1 MGKKLGLLHL
11 PDNLARHSRSH
22 RIGRDVFRY
31 YAAGA
36 NDGIVADSHSFH
48 DDASHANEHIVAN
61 HDRFG
66 FCAQP
71 LGVVVVVS
79 NGGARPHHHVLSDFD
94 ALAGINAHARK
105 TRVVSYFN
113 QGVVGMRPDDAMAGA
128 AGVEKVVG
136 VESAIIADLDGGVL
150 EARKIDLA
158 VDRHVFA
165 QSDTR
170 HQKFSPA
177 ELGVEMV
184 YDRLLK
190 SGCQIKEFCS
200 EIGLL

>member
-22 RIGRDVFRY
+22 RIGSDVFRY

-36 NDGIVADSHSFH
+36 DDGIVADSHSFH

-94 ALAGINAHARK
+94 ALACINAHARK
-105 TRVVSYFN
+105 SSVVSYFN
-113 QGVVGMRPDDAMAGA
+113 QGVVGMRPDDAMASA

-136 VESAIIADLDGGVL
+136 VENAIIANYNSRVL
-150 EARKIDLA
+150 EARKIELA
-158 VDRHVFA
+158 VNRHVFA
-165 QSDTR
+165 
-170 HQKFSPA
+170 
-177 ELGVEMV
+177 
-184 YDRLLK
+184 
-190 SGCQIKEFCS
+190 
-200 EIGLL
+200 

>member
-22 RIGRDVFRY
+22 RIGRDVLSY
-31 YAAGA
+31 YATCAD
-36 NDGIVADSHSFH
+36 DGIVADSHSFH
-48 DDASHANEHIVAN
+48 DDASHANVADN
-61 HDRFG
+61 DRFW

-71 LGVVVVVS
+71 LGVVVIVS

-136 VESAIIADLDGGVL
+136 VESAIIADLDGGVF
-150 EARKIDLA
+150 EARKIGLA

-165 QSDTR
+165 
-170 HQKFSPA
+170 
-177 ELGVEMV
+177 
-184 YDRLLK
+184 
-190 SGCQIKEFCS
+190 
-200 EIGLL
+200 

>member
-1 MGKKLGLLHL
+1 MLYFGMGKKLGLLHL
-11 PDNLARHSRSH
+11 PDNLARHSRCY
-22 RIGRDVFRY
+22 RVGRDVFRY

-36 NDGIVADSHSFH
+36 DDGIVADSHSFH

-61 HDRFG
+61 HDWFG

-79 NGGARPHHHVLSDFD
+79 NGCARPHHHVLSDFD

-136 VESAIIADLDGGVL
+136 VENAIIANYNSRVL
-150 EARKIDLA
+150 EARKIELA
-158 VDRHVFA
+158 VNRHVFA
-165 QSDTR
+165 
-170 HQKFSPA
+170 
-177 ELGVEMV
+177 
-184 YDRLLK
+184 
-190 SGCQIKEFCS
+190 
-200 EIGLL
+200 

>member
-1 MGKKLGLLHL
+1 MLYFGMGKTLGLLHL

-36 NDGIVADSHSFH
+36 DDGIVADSHSFH
-48 DDASHANEHIVAN
+48 DDASHANEHIVAD

-136 VESAIIADLDGGVL
+136 VESAIIADLDGGVF
-150 EARKIDLA
+150 EARKIGLA

-165 QSDTR
+165 
-170 HQKFSPA
+170 
-177 ELGVEMV
+177 
-184 YDRLLK
+184 
-190 SGCQIKEFCS
+190 
-200 EIGLL
+200 

>member
-1 MGKKLGLLHL
+1 MGKKLRLSQQ
-11 PDNLARHSRSH
+11 PDDLARHSRCY
-22 RIGRDVFRY
+22 RVGWDVLGY
-31 YAAGA
+31 YATCAD
-36 NDGIVADSHSFH
+36 DGIVADSHSFH
-48 DDASHANEHIVAN
+48 DDASHANEHIVADN
-61 HDRFG
+61 DRFW

-71 LGVVVVVS
+71 LGVVVIVS

-113 QGVVGMRPDDAMAGA
+113 QGVVGMRPDDAMAGS

-136 VESAIIADLDGGVL
+136 VESAIIADFDGGVL

-165 QSDTR
+165 
-170 HQKFSPA
+170 
-177 ELGVEMV
+177 
-184 YDRLLK
+184 
-190 SGCQIKEFCS
+190 
-200 EIGLL
+200 